1 MASSEGLYPAAPWFE
16 VGSMAESRSLHTATL
31 LMDGRVLV
39 VWGEAFSYE
48 TLATSEMY
56 VSAEIYDPAA
66 D

>member
-1 MASSEGLYPAAPWFE
+1 
-16 VGSMAESRSLHTATL
+16 MAEPRFLHTATL

-39 VWGEAFSYE
+39 VWGEAFSCE
-48 TLATSEMY
+48 TLANSEIY

>member
-1 MASSEGLYPAAPWFE
+1 
-16 VGSMAESRSLHTATL
+16 MAEPRSLHTATF

-48 TLATSEMY
+48 TLATSEIY